1 MSCASMWSD
10 DHNSQNPYFISFSNY
25 ITWRGSNVCKFQGI
39 VATCDDDD
47 DDDDDKDVVILKQLE
62 STNNSICCL

>member
-1 MSCASMWSD
+1 MWSD

-47 DDDDDKDVVILKQLE
+47 DDDDDDKDVVILKQLE

>member
-10 DHNSQNPYFISFSNY
+10 DHNSQNPYFISFPNY
-25 ITWRGSNVCKFQGI
+25 IIGRGSNACKFQGV
-39 VATCDDDD
+39 VATCDD

>member
-1 MSCASMWSD
+1 LSCASMWSD

-25 ITWRGSNVCKFQGI
+25 IIGRGSNACKFQEV
-39 VATCDDDD
+39 VAAC
-47 DDDDDKDVVILKQLE
+47 DDDDKDVVILKQLE